1 MTSSYFLLPALIA
14 LLFSFLIV
22 RAGAIALMMTGVER
36 DKAKFQALSA
46 FTGTGF
52 TTRETE
58 TVVNYPTR
66 RRIISWLIIV
76 GNAGIIA
83 VIVSAT
89 SSLVT
94 SQGLQIPMNGLILI
108 VGAVAVFWLAT
119 RGGFIRRWDMFIE
132 NRLVRSRTLEEAP
145 AEDLLHFLEGYGLVR
160 GIVSPGSDLIGSSL
174 AALRLPEQG
183 VLVLGIERKMHW
195 IPTPRSDETI
205 DEGDRLVAYGSL
217 TILRKMF
224 GGA

>member
-1 MTSSYFLLPALIA
+1 MSSSYFLLPALIA

-36 DKAKFQALSA
+36 EKAKFQSLSA

-58 TVVNYPTR
+58 TVVNHPAR
-66 RRIISWLIIV
+66 RRVITWLMIV

-94 SQGLQIPMNGLILI
+94 SRGFEIPMNGIILI
-108 VGAVAVFWLAT
+108 GGAVAIFWVAT
-119 RGGFIRRWDMFIE
+119 RGGFIKRWDLFIE
-132 NRLVRSRTLEEAP
+132 NRLVRSRRLEEAP
-145 AEDLLHFLEGYGLVR
+145 AEDLLHFLEGYGLIR
-160 GIVSPGSDLIGSSL
+160 GIVSPGCDLAGSSL
-174 AALRLPEQG
+174 AALRLTEQG
-183 VLVLGIERKMHW
+183 VLILGIERKRHW
-195 IPTPRSDETI
+195 MPTPRSEETI
-205 DEGDRLVAYGSL
+205 EEGDRLVLYGPL
-217 TILRKMF
+217 TVLRSMF
-224 GGA
+224 GGE

>member
-1 MTSSYFLLPALIA
+1 MSGSYFLLPALIA
-14 LLFSFLIV
+14 LLFSFLVV

-36 DKAKFQALSA
+36 EKAKFQSLSA

-58 TVVNYPTR
+58 TVVNHPAR
-66 RRIISWLIIV
+66 RRIITWLIIV

-94 SQGLQIPMNGLILI
+94 SRGVQIPMNGLILV

-132 NRLVRSRTLEEAP
+132 NRLVRSRALEEAP

-160 GIVSPGSDLIGSSL
+160 GIVSPACDLIGSSL

-183 VLVLGIERKMHW
+183 VLVLGIERKGHW
-195 IPTPRSDETI
+195 IPIPRSDETI
-205 DEGDRLVAYGSL
+205 AEGDRLVAYGPL
-217 TILRKMF
+217 TRLREMF
-224 GGA
+224 GEA